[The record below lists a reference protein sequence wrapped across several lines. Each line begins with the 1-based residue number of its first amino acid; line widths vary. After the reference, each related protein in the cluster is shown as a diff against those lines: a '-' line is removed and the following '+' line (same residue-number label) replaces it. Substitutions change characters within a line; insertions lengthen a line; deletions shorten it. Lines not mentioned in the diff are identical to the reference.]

1 MILKNNTNKKI
12 ITRDL
17 KIAESFID
25 NALGLLLKSNPRFM
39 LFKTRYG
46 IHTFFLKEDI
56 DVIVLNHNNMVVKI
70 KKSLKPNSIFFWN
83 PKYTQ
88 VIELPK
94 GKIDEFSISLKDS
107 LAVSE

>member
-1 MILKNNTNKKI
+1 MILKINNKI
-12 ITRDL
+12 ITKDL

-39 LFKTRYG
+39 LFKTGFG
-46 IHTFFLKEDI
+46 IHTFFMREEI
-56 DVIVLNHNNMVVKI
+56 DVVVLDSKNKVVKI
-70 KKSLKPNSIFFWN
+70 KKSLKPNSVFFWN

-94 GKIDEFSISLKDS
+94 GKIAQFSINISDS